1 MARSFLA
8 AFRSTDA
15 RSLARAL
22 IVLLVF
28 GAGFNGF
35 HAGSMAGIAGN
46 PGVIC
51 TGIGVSTG
59 TPDDPSG
66 QDSRHGWSCCQF
78 GCLTAPAGMIAVTD
92 IALPA
97 MVWAKVLGGP
107 LRASPVVIA
116 FEGPASAGPRGPPSL
131 V

>member
-22 IVLLVF
+22 IVLMVF
-28 GAGFNGF
+28 GAGFNGL
-35 HAGSMAGIAGN
+35 HAGAMAGNTGN

-51 TGIGVSTG
+51 AGIGVSTG
-59 TPDDPSG
+59 NPLG
-66 QDSRHGWSCCQF
+66 QDSGHGWSCCQF
-78 GCLTAPAGMIAVTD
+78 GCLTAPAGMIAAID

-97 MVWAKVLGGP
+97 MVWAQVSGGP
-107 LRASPVVIA
+107 LRVSPVVIA
-116 FEGPASAGPRGPPSL
+116 FEGPASAGPRGPPIL